1 MADYEDVGVIA
12 VVHWRTKLIDSL
24 VARRL
29 FPILVFGVFHF
40 WFSVHFFVVA
50 LRPFLH
56 LRFLS
61 LRWPVFFFL
70 NFSRGPSTVLLCVC
84 VCVCVCVGCRWKC
97 FNFTQDA
104 EPTAYLS
111 ERSVHFNNRR
121 RRPSFKTVSLIPS
134 FSSIRC
140 FSFFISFHFSS
151 ISSSRRFRLGKNDR

>member
-84 VCVCVCVGCRWKC
+84 VCVCVCVCWLPVEMFQLHAGRGA
-97 FNFTQDA
+97 NG
-104 EPTAYLS
+104 L
-111 ERSVHFNNRR
+111 
-121 RRPSFKTVSLIPS
+121 
-134 FSSIRC
+134 
-140 FSFFISFHFSS
+140 FIGA
-151 ISSSRRFRLGKNDR
+151 LGPFQ